1 MKKVTLLIA
10 GIALLSCIATAQI
23 SIALPTITTPPI
35 GTVTTGSTTDQ
46 NGNTVKTVQIG
57 TQTWFAE
64 NLKTTTYNDG
74 TTIPNVTDTTAWA
87 ALTTGAVCSYNN
99 DESNVATYGRL
110 YNWYAVNTRK
120 LCPKGWHVPSNAEW
134 TTLQTYLIANG
145 YNYDGSTTGN
155 YIAKSM
161 ASTTGWSSSTT
172 TGAIGNTP
180 STNNSSGFTAL
191 PGGYR
196 HNDGTFYLVGNYGYW
211 WSSTELNTSYA
222 YYRTLTYNYS
232 NLNSYPS
239 SLVSGFSVRCLK
251 DK

>member
-1 MKKVTLLIA
+1 MVFYAKT
-10 GIALLSCIATAQI
+10 
-23 SIALPTITTPPI
+23 TTPVQP
-35 GTVTTGSTTDQ
+35 GTIHYGSTTDQ
-46 NGNTVKTVQIG
+46 DGNTVKTVQIG

-64 NLKTTTYNDG
+64 NLNVTTYNDG
-74 TTIPNVTDTTAWA
+74 TAIPNVTDNTAWGN
-87 ALTTGAVCSYNN
+87 LTTGAYCNYNN
-99 DESNVATYGRL
+99 EASNAATYCRL
-110 YNWYAVNTRK
+110 YNWYAVNTGK
-120 LCPKGWHVPSNAEW
+120 LCPTGWHVPSSAEW
-134 TTLQTYLIANG
+134 TTLENYLIENG
-145 YNYDGSTTGN
+145 YNYDGTTTSDK
-155 YIAKSM
+155 IAKSM